1 MQSQSPPDGSDWT
14 GIWFGLGIALLAAYQ
29 QFKLPPVL
37 PEMLDRFA
45 YGEVLAGGFMSIFAG
60 IGLVTSLKIGQAMQR
75 QSTAA
80 WLIGACVLI
89 GVGAVPILALPE
101 NGWAVMAGRALEGIA
116 MAILAVAGPTLMTRN
131 AAPRHVP
138 IAAAIAAT
146 WVPLGGLL
154 GAAVARAADSFALS
168 GGTWPAVWWVG
179 LVFAAAMAFW
189 TLILARGDG
198 RRLALPT
205 AKGGAPDLTAADR
218 RALILVAVCFCFWAL
233 QNIAV
238 FSWLPEY
245 LNSARGLGDAAA
257 KELYGLTAITVALFN
272 LLAALFLR
280 YVPIALLLAIV
291 LAGQASVLV
300 VGPLAG
306 TDWTGILVL
315 IAYGAFAG
323 VTPTCLFGLPGLL
336 LGPGGRGPAAFGF
349 LLTGRNLGVLCGP
362 LLVGWIGGGAFMDAF
377 GWTTDPWM
385 LGWWT
390 AAASAVLALIAAAL
404 IHRGRRGAGQGTSL

>member
-1 MQSQSPPDGSDWT
+1 VQTETTAIKSDWT

-37 PEMLDRFA
+37 PEMLDRFDYTA
-45 YGEVLAGGFMSIFAG
+45 VMAGSFMSVFAA
-60 IGLVTSLKIGQAMQR
+60 IGLVSSLKIGQAMQR
-75 QSTAA
+75 QSTPA
-80 WLIGACVLI
+80 WLIGACALI
-89 GVGAVPILALPE
+89 GLGAVPILVFPE
-101 NGWAVMAGRALEGIA
+101 NGWAVLSGRALEGVA

-138 IAAAIAAT
+138 IAAALAAT

-154 GAAVARAADSFALS
+154 GATVARAAEEASTGDDI
-168 GGTWPAVWWVG
+168 WPSVWWIG
-179 LVFAAAMAFW
+179 LLFAGGMALW
-189 TLILARGDG
+189 TAFLARGDG

-245 LNSARGLGDAAA
+245 LKTARGLSDAAS
-257 KELYGLTAITVALFN
+257 KELYGLTAIMVAIFN
-272 LLAALFLR
+272 LLAAVFLR

-291 LAGQASVLV
+291 LAGQALVLA
-300 VGPLAG
+300 VGPLAA
-306 TDWTGILVL
+306 TDWTGLLVL

-349 LLTGRNLGVLCGP
+349 MLAGRNLGVLCGP
-362 LLVGWIGGGAFMDAF
+362 LLVGWIGASTLGDRFDWVPDA
-377 GWTTDPWM
+377 WT
-385 LGWWT
+385 LGWWV
-390 AAASAVLALIAAAL
+390 AAASASCGLIAALA
-404 IHRGRRGAGQGTSL
+404 IHKKR